1 MKQTSS
7 TQPEHLA
14 LLCIGNR
21 PADPAAL
28 RLAKGVI
35 QAMEVDPVL
44 FHVAPPGTSPDV
56 GKRKLQDVQAI
67 LDMDEAEILLRDGR
81 VFSQIRRELDRRSY
95 RLLVLGTST
104 HEDSAPMSSL
114 ARRLAEC
121 VDTSVLIVRNP
132 PVKLEKVLICT
143 GGHIA
148 SSYTVTVGI
157 RIAQGTG
164 SLATILHVASGA
176 PAMYTGLPAIE
187 EDLSQVLSRDI
198 PLSSHLKEAAALAEE
213 SGVQA
218 RLELRHGLVVE
229 EILRA
234 CDVYPHDLV
243 VLGGHHPK
251 PLLDRLVLGRVTPK
265 VLPSSQ
271 RSTLI
276 VR

>member
-1 MKQTSS
+1 MKQPSS
-7 TQPEHLA
+7 TQLNPLA
-14 LLCIGNR
+14 LLCIGDR
-21 PADPAAL
+21 PPDPSAL

-35 QAMEVDPVL
+35 QAMDVDPVL
-44 FHVAPPGTSPDV
+44 FHVAPPGTLPEAS
-56 GKRKLQDVQAI
+56 KRLLQEVRA
-67 LDMDEAEILLRDGR
+67 LSDMDDTEILSREGR
-81 VFSQIRRELDRRSY
+81 VFSQIRRELERRAY
-95 RLLVLGTST
+95 TLLVLGTST
-104 HEDSAPMSSL
+104 REDTVPMSSL
-114 ARRLAEC
+114 TRRLADC
-121 VDTSVLIVRNP
+121 VDSSVLIIRNP
-132 PVKLEKVLICT
+132 PSILEKILICT

-148 SSYTVTVGI
+148 SSYTVSVGI

-187 EDLSQVLSRDI
+187 EDLSQILSRDL

-234 CDVYPHDLV
+234 CDVYPHDLI
-243 VLGGHHPK
+243 VLGEHHPK
-251 PLLDRLVLGRVTPK
+251 PLLDRLILGRVTPK

>member
-1 MKQTSS
+1 M
-7 TQPEHLA
+7 
-14 LLCIGNR
+14 
-21 PADPAAL
+21 
-28 RLAKGVI
+28 
-35 QAMEVDPVL
+35 
-44 FHVAPPGTSPDV
+44 
-56 GKRKLQDVQAI
+56 
-67 LDMDEAEILLRDGR
+67 
-81 VFSQIRRELDRRSY
+81 
-95 RLLVLGTST
+95 LLVLGTST
-104 HEDSAPMSSL
+104 REDSVPMSSL
-114 ARRLAEC
+114 TRRLAEC
-121 VDTSVLIVRNP
+121 VDTSVLILRNP
-132 PVKLEKVLICT
+132 PSKLGKILICT

-148 SSYTVTVGI
+148 SSYTVSVGI
-157 RIAQGTG
+157 HIAKGTG

-187 EDLSQVLSRDI
+187 EDLSQVLSRDA
-198 PLSSHLKEAAALAEE
+198 PLSSHLKEAATLAEE

-243 VLGGHHPK
+243 VLGEHHPK